1 MKKIGILAIGVV
13 LGNFITTQ
21 KHNEISNKLDIIME
35 ISEKGKIDSL
45 YQEIMD
51 IGLKNDSLT
60 LVYEQGWEF

>member
-13 LGNFITTQ
+13 LGNLITTQ
-21 KHNEISNKLDIIME
+21 KYNEISDKLDVIME

-51 IGLKNDSLT
+51 IGWKNDSLT
-60 LVYEQGWEF
+60 LKYEQGWEF

>member
-13 LGNFITTQ
+13 LGNLITTQ
-21 KHNEISNKLDIIME
+21 KHNEISDKLDIIIE

-51 IGLKNDSLT
+51 IGWKNDSLI
-60 LVYEQGWEF
+60 LVHEQGWKF

>member
-13 LGNFITTQ
+13 LGNFIATQ
-21 KHNEISNKLDIIME
+21 KHNEISDKLDIIME

-51 IGLKNDSLT
+51 IGWKNDSLT
-60 LVYEQGWEF
+60 LVYKQGWEF

>member
-51 IGLKNDSLT
+51 IGWKNDSLP
-60 LVYEQGWEF
+60 LVHDLDWEF

>member
-13 LGNFITTQ
+13 LGNLITAQ
-21 KHNEISNKLDIIME
+21 KHNEISSKLDIIME

-51 IGLKNDSLT
+51 IGWKNDSLT
-60 LVYEQGWEF
+60 LVYEQKWEF

>member
-13 LGNFITTQ
+13 IGNSITIQ
-21 KHNEISNKLDIIME
+21 KYNEISDKLDIIME

-51 IGLKNDSLT
+51 IGWKNDSLT

>member
-1 MKKIGILAIGVV
+1 MKKIGILAIGMVI
-13 LGNFITTQ
+13 GSIIITQ
-21 KHNEISNKLDIIME
+21 KHNEISDKLDIIME

-51 IGLKNDSLT
+51 IGWKNDSLT

>member
-13 LGNFITTQ
+13 LGNLITAQ
-21 KHNEISNKLDIIME
+21 KHNEISSKLDIIME

-51 IGLKNDSLT
+51 IGWKNDSLT
-60 LVYEQGWEF
+60 LVYEQKSEF